1 VFRVRAPQSAF
12 GQIGEISTGREIFLA
27 SSLADHGAGR
37 GLPSGFFNGCLEFP
51 RSHFHGQIIVP
62 VQEEEEEAKRKRRGS
77 EEEEAEANA
86 EAKQKQK
93 RSKSRTKS
101 NQKHEQY
108 PQTTPNIKHQQQSF
122 LLTPVLPL
130 HWV

>member
-62 VQEEEEEAKRKRRGS
+62 VQEEEEEAKRNRRGRS
-77 EEEEAEANA
+77 EEEAAEANA
-86 EAKQKQK
+86 EAEAKGEAKPKQ
-93 RSKSRTKS
+93 

-108 PQTTPNIKHQQQSF
+108 PQATPNIKHQQQSF